1 MHETEG
7 LLQEI
12 EVTEQT
18 RKRLVTLLAGDRPD
32 GERLMTRLIELRALE
47 GVATCSA
54 AVHLLAH
61 ISLPEEQAEALLAEL
76 LAHREKVSREL
87 GRDPGLRVAAIDF
100 LSNVRKL
107 LSNPTIVELA
117 ELERTERSAVTDALT
132 DLFNRRHF
140 QDALEVELRR
150 SRRHALAMSLLML
163 DLDAFKPVNDLY
175 GHPFG
180 DLVLMRTGQVLR
192 RAVRESDV
200 PCRVGGEEF
209 GIILPETDR
218 LGAYFVAERV
228 RRKIQESFA
237 DTPIQNRA
245 VTMTISGGVA
255 TYPEDGDDS
264 ASLISLADRAL
275 YRAKAL
281 GRNRVAIY
289 HAERRRS
296 VRFPVAPASRIR
308 IGSAEGDADHE
319 VAGINL
325 SDSGLLLRTRDDF
338 LPADPVQLELT
349 RDPNSWEIAGRV
361 VRVERDPGETQRNLV
376 AVAFSELLPAEC
388 LERNVARRSA
398 AHRSERG
405 AR

>member
-1 MHETEG
+1 MHGAEE

-18 RKRLVTLLAGDRPD
+18 RRRLVTLLAGDRPD
-32 GERLMTRLIELRALE
+32 RGRLMTRLIELRALE

-61 ISLPEEQAEALLAEL
+61 ISLPEEQAEALLTEL
-76 LAHREKVSREL
+76 LEHREKVAGEL

-140 QDALEVELRR
+140 QDTLEVELRR
-150 SRRHALAMSLLML
+150 SQRHRLAMSLLML

-192 RAVRESDV
+192 RAVRDSDV

-218 LGAYFVAERV
+218 LGAHSVAERV
-228 RRKIQESFA
+228 RRKIQQSFA
-237 DTPIQNRA
+237 DTPIQDRA
-245 VTMTISGGVA
+245 VAMTISGGVA
-255 TYPEDGDDS
+255 TYPEDADDS
-264 ASLISLADRAL
+264 ANLISLADRAL

-281 GRNRVAIY
+281 GRNRVAIF
-289 HAERRRS
+289 HSERRLS
-296 VRFPVAPASRIR
+296 VRFPVAPSSRIR
-308 IGSAEGDADHE
+308 IGSAEGDAEHE

-325 SDSGLLLRTRDDF
+325 SDRGLLLRTGDDF
-338 LPADPVQLELT
+338 LPADPVQLRLT
-349 RDPNSWEIAGRV
+349 RDPNSWEVAGRV
-361 VRVERDPGETQRNLV
+361 VRVERDAGETRCHLV
-376 AVAFSELLPAEC
+376 AVAFSDVLPAEC
-388 LERNVARRSA
+388 LEYNVARGNTA
-398 AHRSERG
+398 QRSERG

>member
-1 MHETEG
+1 
-7 LLQEI
+7 LQEI
-12 EVTEQT
+12 QVTDQT
-18 RKRLVTLLAGDRPD
+18 RRRLVALLAGDRPD
-32 GERLMTRLIELRALE
+32 SARLMTRLKELRSLE
-47 GVATCSA
+47 GVATCSVT
-54 AVHLLAH
+54 VHLLAH
-61 ISLPEEQAEALLAEL
+61 ISLPEEQAESLLDEL
-76 LAHREKVSREL
+76 LAHREKVTREL

-132 DLFNRRHF
+132 DLYNRRYF

-150 SRRHALAMSLLML
+150 SQRHALALSLLML

-180 DLVLMRTGQVLR
+180 DLVLMRTGQVIR

-218 LGAYFVAERV
+218 LGAYYVAERV
-228 RRKIQESFA
+228 RRRIQESFLE
-237 DTPIQNRA
+237 TPIQSRA

-255 TYPEDGDDS
+255 AYPDDGEDS
-264 ASLISLADRAL
+264 SSLISLADRAL

-289 HAERRRS
+289 HAERRLS
-296 VRFPVAPASRIR
+296 VRFPVASASRIQM
-308 IGSAEGDADHE
+308 GPAAGDSGHE
-319 VAGINL
+319 AAGVNL
-325 SDSGLLLRTRDDF
+325 SHSGLLLRTEDDY
-338 LPADPVQLELT
+338 LPADSVRLELI
-349 RDPNSWEIAGRV
+349 REPHRWEIVGRV
-361 VRVERDPGETQRNLV
+361 VRVERDAAGAHRNLV
-376 AVAFSELLPAEC
+376 AVAFNDVLPAGC
-388 LERNVARRSA
+388 LSRNVDRRTVV
-398 AHRSERG
+398 RRGERG
-405 AR
+405 TA